1 MIPSRLINGLA
12 FTIGGILLIL
22 LAFYTIVGF
31 IWGIILLGMGL
42 YMLIVNDEDKIE
54 SIISNTSKTK
64 SQGGKK

>member
-1 MIPSRLINGLA
+1 MIPSRLITGLA